1 MLGKLR
7 KPEHKVAG
15 HLMSAAGDMNAKS
28 AVGIMNASMLGFNSP
43 SVSKQARISNLGSGP
58 SHN

>member
-15 HLMSAAGDMNAKS
+15 HLMSAAGDMDARS
-28 AVGIMNASMLGFNSP
+28 AVGTVNASMLGLSSP
-43 SVSKQARISNLGSGP
+43 SVSKQNRISNLGGGP
-58 SHN
+58 SHS